1 MSRYGI
7 LISGS
12 RIVATFALALL
23 GTGAELFQGHPVGE
37 THAGNCCLSERDA
50 PCVLKCRPGLERVAP
65 VDSVVQQEALK
76 KKHVVHSNIEGVH

>member
-23 GTGAELFQGHPVGE
+23 GTDAELFQGHPVGE
-37 THAGNCCLSERDA
+37 THAGNCRYLNAMRHAFLNAGQGLS
-50 PCVLKCRPGLERVAP
+50 G
-65 VDSVVQQEALK
+65 
-76 KKHVVHSNIEGVH
+76 